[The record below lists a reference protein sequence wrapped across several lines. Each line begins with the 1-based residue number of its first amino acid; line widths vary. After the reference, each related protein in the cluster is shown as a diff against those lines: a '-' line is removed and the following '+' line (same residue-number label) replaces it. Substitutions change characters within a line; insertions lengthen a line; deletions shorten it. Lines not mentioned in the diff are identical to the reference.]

1 MDWICGF
8 LTGSIAG
15 CILGLVLA
23 PCRKE
28 TAVVVTS
35 TPRWGGVLRMDWSRC
50 EFPGPPDGWNPAD
63 PDVLPLGSAVYIEG
77 VGLRYIQDTGSA
89 VKGKALDVAVDTHS
103 EALTW
108 SGCLRLSK

>member
-35 TPRWGGVLRMDWSRC
+35 TPRLGGVLRMDWSRC
-50 EFPGPPDGWNPAD
+50 EFPGSPDGWNPAGH
-63 PDVLPLGSAVYIEG
+63 PLEAEG
-77 VGLRYIQDTGSA
+77 E
-89 VKGKALDVAVDTHS
+89 ALDPVGGGA
-103 EALTW
+103 E
-108 SGCLRLSK
+108 

>member
-35 TPRWGGVLRMDWSRC
+35 TPRWGGVLRMDWIRC
-50 EFPGPPDGWNPAD
+50 EFPGPPDGWNPTD
-63 PDVLPLGSAVYIEG
+63 HPLEAEG
-77 VGLRYIQDTGSA
+77 E
-89 VKGKALDVAVDTHS
+89 ALDPVGGDA
-103 EALTW
+103 E
-108 SGCLRLSK
+108 

>member
-35 TPRWGGVLRMDWSRC
+35 TPRRGGVLRIDWSRC
-50 EFPGPPDGWNPAD
+50 EFPGPPDGWNQTD
-63 PDVLPLGSAVYIEG
+63 HPLEAEVE
-77 VGLRYIQDTGSA
+77 
-89 VKGKALDVAVDTHS
+89 ALDQVGGDA
-103 EALTW
+103 E
-108 SGCLRLSK
+108 

>member
-15 CILGLVLA
+15 CIWGLVLA

-50 EFPGPPDGWNPAD
+50 EFPAD
-63 PDVLPLGSAVYIEG
+63 A
-77 VGLRYIQDTGSA
+77 R
-89 VKGKALDVAVDTHS
+89 
-103 EALTW
+103 
-108 SGCLRLSK
+108 